1 MVPAGINFIK
11 ASSIMWFFS
20 TSLHYSLYFY
30 YKTISFLFQK
40 WFLPKIC
47 LLFLVIITMH
57 FRIDKFLLKIVKSEF
72 LSARTFPS
80 FQHNFT
86 TFHNSV
92 HKFHLFPAVLR
103 VFHALQFPYQPLP
116 ISHLHCGRLIIYVRL

>member
-1 MVPAGINFIK
+1 
-11 ASSIMWFFS
+11 MWFFS
-20 TSLHYSLYFY
+20 ASLHYSLYFY

-40 WFLPKIC
+40 WFLPKIY

-80 FQHNFT
+80 SSTISRHFIIVCINSTFFQQFFVCSLLDDFSV
-86 TFHNSV
+86 FHNENKGCIPDCRKPVCYDKACTS
-92 HKFHLFPAVLR
+92 
-103 VFHALQFPYQPLP
+103 
-116 ISHLHCGRLIIYVRL
+116 LH

>member
-40 WFLPKIC
+40 WFLPKIY

-72 LSARTFPS
+72 LSARTLPS
-80 FQHNFT
+80 SSTISRHFIIVCINSTFFQ
-86 TFHNSV
+86 
-92 HKFHLFPAVLR
+92 
-103 VFHALQFPYQPLP
+103 QFFVCSTLCNPR
-116 ISHLHCGRLIIYVRL
+116 ISHYQYLICIADG